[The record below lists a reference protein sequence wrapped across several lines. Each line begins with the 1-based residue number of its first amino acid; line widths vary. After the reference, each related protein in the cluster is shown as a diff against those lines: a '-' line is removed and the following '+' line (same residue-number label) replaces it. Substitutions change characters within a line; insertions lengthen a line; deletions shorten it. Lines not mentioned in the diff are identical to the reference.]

1 LESVRDDRGCQ
12 GRVPRILILY
22 PQRKVPRSATLLSI
36 AMSKLGAITTLKSF
50 DELRCSHIENFD
62 LVVLRGLPYHYDS
75 VRMNALITCLKN
87 AKRVINDPKGMVLAR
102 DKYSSIKELEARGLP
117 VPKTYLARTRGEV
130 LNAVEV
136 LGEAVLKP
144 ISSSLG
150 FGVIRV
156 DPETLFYAM
165 SSIPFSFEIVVQEYL
180 EKVRDVRVLV
190 LGDKAVG
197 AMYRISPFNVA
208 SNYAKG
214 ADVDPAPLD
223 AYAPLAVKATRTLG
237 LDYAGVDIIETPE
250 GPKVIEVNPS
260 PLWFGLSEALGKDI
274 GIEIAKF
281 LIRKACEDKTGADR

>member
-1 LESVRDDRGCQ
+1 LESKRDDRGCQ
-12 GRVPRILILY
+12 GRAPKVLILY
-22 PQRKVPRSATLLSI
+22 PQRKTPRSATLLSV
-36 AMSKLGAITTLKSF
+36 ALSKLGAVAVIKSF
-50 DELRCSHIENFD
+50 DELRCSHVGYFD

-75 VRMNALITCLKN
+75 VRMNALITCLKS
-87 AKRVINDPKGMVLAR
+87 AKRVVNDPKSTLLAR

-117 VPKTYLARTRGEV
+117 VPKTYLARTRAEV
-130 LNAVEV
+130 LDAVEA

-150 FGVIRV
+150 FGVVRV
-156 DPETLFYAM
+156 DPETLFYVM

-190 LGDKAVG
+190 LGNEVVG

-208 SNYAKG
+208 SNYARG
-214 ADVDPAPLD
+214 ADVDPAPLGP
-223 AYAPLAVKATRTLG
+223 YASLAVRATRALG

-281 LIRKACEDKTGADR
+281 LIKKACEDKTGADR